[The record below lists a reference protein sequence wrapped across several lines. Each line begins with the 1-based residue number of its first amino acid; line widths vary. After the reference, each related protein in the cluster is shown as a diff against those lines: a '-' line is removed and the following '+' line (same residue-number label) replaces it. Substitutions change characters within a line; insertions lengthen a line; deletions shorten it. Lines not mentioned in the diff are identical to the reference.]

1 MEQITGYVVGA
12 GLVLL
17 VLFVTARVLMRIY
30 FPPDT

>member
-1 MEQITGYVVGA
+1 MLENAIYA
-12 GLVLL
+12 ALIIL